1 MLQEYGS
8 REALDE
14 VLGDAG
20 RPLLGEP
27 AKEGCRDLST
37 FVQEEPVPGSGT
49 GITRIDLAI
58 IDGYW
63 KTTSYDPNTSDWTR
77 EDCQYCEDF

>member
-20 RPLLGEP
+20 R
-27 AKEGCRDLST
+27 DLST
-37 FVQEEPVPGSGT
+37 FLQEEPVPGSGT

-77 EDCQYCEDF
+77 EDCQHCEDF